1 MIVLVDVGNTRIKLG
16 WIRVQTGERE
26 RTALTLAHG
35 DVGLISAW
43 LNELDPTPT
52 CAVGVNVA
60 GAVMASTIDAVFQRD
75 FPFKVRWICGQPEM
89 AGVRN
94 AYDKPDQL
102 GADRWASMVGLAP
115 YARSGPVMLASF
127 GTATTVDTLGPDG
140 DDHLM
145 FHGGLIFPG
154 PALMRSSLVA
164 GTANLPAA
172 DGPTA
177 AYPTHTHQ
185 AITSGIA
192 AAQAGAVLRQWREGF
207 ERFGQAPR
215 VFSSGGGWPVVEA
228 ETQRL
233 LYRAQGDLGLPKE
246 EIRWLATPVLDGLA
260 RVAVEGRGV
269 HVT

>member
-1 MIVLVDVGNTRIKLG
+1 
-16 WIRVQTGERE
+16 
-26 RTALTLAHG
+26 
-35 DVGLISAW
+35 
-43 LNELDPTPT
+43 
-52 CAVGVNVA
+52 
-60 GAVMASTIDAVFQRD
+60 
-75 FPFKVRWICGQPEM
+75 M

-269 HVT
+269 HVA